1 MQELFWFFLGG
12 FVYLVM
18 DKSISFY
25 KKVKFLNDVKILSF
39 QLIGYAY
46 QQWVTITAAKYIY
59 LHANEHDKEHIKI
72 LKNLDEAE
80 LLEWKKEAVKG
91 LNESVPPHYRS
102 ALKIDGW
109 ESVISTL
116 EKHYVDV
123 LEGDYSIEKEGDL
136 NVEDKK

>member
-12 FVYLVM
+12 LGYLAV

-25 KKVKFLNDVKILSF
+25 KKVKFLNDIKVLSF
-39 QLIGYAY
+39 KLIGYAY
-46 QQWVTITAAKYIY
+46 QQWVTVTAAKYIY
-59 LHANEHDKEHIKI
+59 LEANEHDKEQIKV
-72 LKNLDEAE
+72 LKNIDKAD

-109 ESVISTL
+109 ESVVGTM
-116 EKHYVDV
+116 EKHYMGV
-123 LEGDYSIEKEGDL
+123 LEGDYIVKKEGNS
-136 NVEDKK
+136 NVEN

>member
-12 FVYLVM
+12 LVYLVV

-25 KKVKFLNDVKILSF
+25 KKVKFLNNIKLLSF
-39 QLIGYAY
+39 MLIGYAY
-46 QQWVTITAAKYIY
+46 QQWLTVTAAKYIY
-59 LHANEHDKEHIKI
+59 LQANGHDEEQIKVF
-72 LKNLDEAE
+72 KNIDEAD

-109 ESVISTL
+109 ESVIGTL
-116 EKHYVDV
+116 EKHYMGV
-123 LEGDYSIEKEGDL
+123 LDGDYIVEKEGNL
-136 NVEDKK
+136 NVENQE

>member
-12 FVYLVM
+12 FVYLAV

-25 KKVKFLNDVKILSF
+25 KKVKFLNDIKVLSF
-39 QLIGYAY
+39 KLIGYAY
-46 QQWVTITAAKYIY
+46 QQWVTVTAAKYIY
-59 LHANEHDKEHIKI
+59 LEANEHDKEQIKV
-72 LKNLDEAE
+72 LKNIDEAD

-109 ESVISTL
+109 ESVVGTM
-116 EKHYVDV
+116 EKHYMGV
-123 LEGDYSIEKEGDL
+123 LESDYIVKKEGNS
-136 NVEDKK
+136 NVED

>member
-12 FVYLVM
+12 FVCLMM
-18 DKSISFY
+18 DRSISFY
-25 KKVKFLNDVKILSF
+25 KKVRFLDDIKLLSLM
-39 QLIGYAY
+39 LIGYAY

-59 LHANEHDKEHIKI
+59 LEANGHDEEHIKV
-72 LKNLDEAE
+72 LKNTDEAD

-109 ESVISTL
+109 ESVVGIL
-116 EKHYVDV
+116 ENHYMGV
-123 LEGDYSIEKEGDL
+123 LQGDYMIKKGENSD
-136 NVEDKK
+136 VENQE

>member
-12 FVYLVM
+12 FVYLAV

-25 KKVKFLNDVKILSF
+25 KKVKFLNDIKTLSF
-39 QLIGYAY
+39 KLIGYAY
-46 QQWVTITAAKYIY
+46 QQWVTVTAAKYIY
-59 LHANEHDKEHIKI
+59 LEANEHDREQIKV
-72 LKNLDEAE
+72 LKNIDEAD

-109 ESVISTL
+109 ESVVGTM
-116 EKHYVDV
+116 EKHYMGV
-123 LEGDYSIEKEGDL
+123 LEGDYIVKKEGNLD
-136 NVEDKK
+136 VED

>member
-109 ESVISTL
+109 ETVMNTL
-116 EKHYVDV
+116 ENHYMGV
-123 LEGDYSIEKEGDL
+123 LDGDYIVKKEG
-136 NVEDKK
+136 NPYVED

>member
-12 FVYLVM
+12 LVYLAV

-25 KKVKFLNDVKILSF
+25 KKVKFLNDIKVLSF
-39 QLIGYAY
+39 KLIGYAY
-46 QQWVTITAAKYIY
+46 QQWVTVTAAKYIY
-59 LHANEHDKEHIKI
+59 LEANEHDKEQIKV
-72 LKNLDEAE
+72 LKNIDKAD

-109 ESVISTL
+109 ESVVGTM
-116 EKHYVDV
+116 EKHYMGV
-123 LEGDYSIEKEGDL
+123 LEGDYIVKKEGNS
-136 NVEDKK
+136 NVEN

>member
-12 FVYLVM
+12 LVYLAV

-25 KKVKFLNDVKILSF
+25 KKVKFLNDIKLLSF
-39 QLIGYAY
+39 KLIGYAY
-46 QQWVTITAAKYIY
+46 QQWVTVTAAKYIY
-59 LHANEHDKEHIKI
+59 LEANEHDKEQIKV
-72 LKNLDEAE
+72 LKNIDEAD

-109 ESVISTL
+109 ESVVGTM
-116 EKHYVDV
+116 EKHYMGV
-123 LEGDYSIEKEGDL
+123 LEGDYIVKKEGNS
-136 NVEDKK
+136 NVED